1 MTPIIKRFVIKLLS
15 KDQGS
20 GITKLPGQMQA
31 GFQESMVTEKLIRKG
46 YDPRAIKSE
55 EELKM
60 ILNRID
66 ASATQSKEQKEKAM
80 KQLATIMDM
89 KGRKIKPGARIMG
102 GEEVVETEA
111 EILER
116 LKRGNKET
124 VERIKERKLT
134 ESFDPDVED
143 AIDNASPGFAND
155 IKYDAQ
161 LVADD
166 LAEKM
171 YGKEFYDLSQKQQSD
186 VYGKAYDGL
195 AKQRFKNKKKPS
207 DADDPNY
214 DAEPADF
221 DPDADN
227 ETFAIGGRAGFSMG
241 RRAFLKLM
249 GGAAAGIGALKTGA
263 LKMFGKEGAKNI
275 PQVVTTP
282 PVAGKPAWFD
292 SVVNKVIA
300 EGDDVT
306 KQFAYKDRM
315 QVNTKQI
322 SPTEEVTVYRDL
334 DDGSVR
340 INYGAK
346 MRIDET
352 KPYEK
357 GNIRRASNDPD
368 QVDLI
373 VREGEVIEPVIEG
386 KYKGTVGRKTQSS
399 FEASEAEPRSVGGPE
414 DADIE
419 FDGERIVNNVDDLMQ
434 DVSTLEEF
442 GTGKKLIG
450 DKAAKAKKKKE
461 DYQKFT
467 EDQMEQAEYLE
478 TKYGPGPEPDDF
490 ASGGLAGMLGE

>member
-1 MTPIIKRFVIKLLS
+1 MAKKKGLDLLYNLLLKDAAKESGKRSGIAQIGNVTRDIAEKKFQAFVLGARKQGVDLDNYTEEQFKYIIQLNKPKPPRAIPADSPEGK
-15 KDQGS
+15 
-20 GITKLPGQMQA
+20 GITKALLG
-31 GFQESMVTEKLIRKG
+31 
-46 YDPRAIKSE
+46 
-55 EELKM
+55 
-60 ILNRID
+60 
-66 ASATQSKEQKEKAM
+66 
-80 KQLATIMDM
+80 
-89 KGRKIKPGARIMG
+89 
-102 GEEVVETEA
+102 
-111 EILER
+111 
-116 LKRGNKET
+116 KRGQVIEGNFGKPFAKEIDLRQKM
-124 VERIKERKLT
+124 V
-134 ESFDPDVED
+134 DD
-143 AIDNASPGFAND
+143 AIDNSSPGFSGD
-155 IKYDAQ
+155 TKYDAQ

-195 AKQRFKNKKKPS
+195 AKQRFKNRKKPEVDIEDRAIEDFVD
-207 DADDPNY
+207 DAGGVNPDDPRGI
-214 DAEPADF
+214 DDF
-221 DPDADN
+221 IPDPEDMA
-227 ETFAIGGRAGFSMG
+227 TGGRAGFKMG

-249 GGAAAGIGALKTGA
+249 GGAAAGIGALKAGA
-263 LKMFGKEGAKNI
+263 LKMFGKETAKNI

-357 GNIRRASNDPD
+357 GNIGRASNDPD

-450 DKAAKAKKKKE
+450 DKAAKAQKKRE
-461 DYQKFT
+461 AYERFSQ
-467 EDQMEQAEYLE
+467 DQMEQAEYLE

-490 ASGGLAGMLGE
+490 ASGGIARMLGE